1 MSSEKNTITKLFNN
15 KFDLHEYIYFTQNIF
30 KGRVIYERSLEFS
43 SKVKEEFSS
52 VVKSFLNLGR
62 YTDSNR
68 KSMIL
73 AVVELKKE
81 DSIARSRAIQ
91 RNFVKD
97 YFLKNG
103 VEYALVVFYNGESED
118 WRLSFIK
125 LDYSYKNSKLGEDI
139 ALAKRSS
146 FLLGKNEKCCI
157 TIERFLP
164 LILQNKETPTIDE
177 LEEVF
182 SIETLT
188 KEFLNKYCDLYLK
201 VRNELDKQE
210 EFLEVAKKTGI
221 KSDEF
226 VKNLMG
232 QVVFLYFLQKKRNL
246 EVEINLKGLFKE
258 AESSNRNFF
267 KDYLKPMSE
276 NYENADFAI
285 DNSLFSNNK
294 DGILDIFDRYAFT
307 IKEDEPLEKEVAV
320 DPEMLGK
327 VFENLLDVTDR
338 KKKGAFYTPREIVHY
353 MCQESL
359 INYLT
364 NEINLSYDEAEELI
378 RYGDIIN
385 DIDLSKNN
393 ISYNIR
399 NKAKEIDIAL
409 ENVKIIDPAV
419 GSGAFPLGMVYEIV
433 RARINLIYY
442 ITNDLKCEER
452 SVYELKKKAIE
463 NSIYAVDIEKGAVD
477 ITKLRLWLTLVVE
490 DNDFS
495 NIKTLP
501 NLDYNIMVG
510 NSLIEDFLWKTNFVD
525 VFREKGGFDIVI
537 GNPPYIKI
545 QNLPEYEAKVL
556 KKNYKSAIG
565 KFDIYVLF
573 IEKAFSLINTKGIVS
588 YIHPHRL
595 LNADYGKGIRKF
607 LLDNKGVKEIINFGT
622 EQIFETAT
630 TYTGIFFYSNNNE
643 NISVSEATSRILFNK
658 NNLLIDYDS
667 LSEEQ
672 WIFKSKVESNLLKKL
687 TNQTQSMQDIFE
699 GIYQGVITVGDDIF
713 VLEGKIENN
722 IFKGYSKALDKNVI
736 IESELMK
743 QLLKGENI
751 RRYKQPKSN
760 YYIFYPHII
769 ENGKTKPIKE
779 EVLIKDYPLG
789 YEYISNF
796 KNELK
801 EKKKKYKTNPEYW
814 YSLHRAREKYIFES
828 KKILTPQ
835 LQNYPNFCID
845 NYACYPDAGGYSLL
859 KKENKIDL
867 NVLLGIMNSSVLW
880 YFIKNTST
888 PFNNNYYY
896 FKTQYLEKFT
906 FPDCLENNDVV
917 NKIID
922 LVKQVLN
929 INMVTD
935 INILEDKIDYL
946 VYELYSLTKEEI
958 EIVENEKMI
967 VRGIKNK

>member
-1 MSSEKNTITKLFNN
+1 M
-15 KFDLHEYIYFTQNIF
+15 
-30 KGRVIYERSLEFS
+30 
-43 SKVKEEFSS
+43 
-52 VVKSFLNLGR
+52 
-62 YTDSNR
+62 
-68 KSMIL
+68 
-73 AVVELKKE
+73 
-81 DSIARSRAIQ
+81 
-91 RNFVKD
+91 
-97 YFLKNG
+97 
-103 VEYALVVFYNGESED
+103 
-118 WRLSFIK
+118 
-125 LDYSYKNSKLGEDI
+125 
-139 ALAKRSS
+139 
-146 FLLGKNEKCCI
+146 
-157 TIERFLP
+157 
-164 LILQNKETPTIDE
+164 
-177 LEEVF
+177 
-182 SIETLT
+182 
-188 KEFLNKYCDLYLK
+188 
-201 VRNELDKQE
+201 
-210 EFLEVAKKTGI
+210 
-221 KSDEF
+221 
-226 VKNLMG
+226 
-232 QVVFLYFLQKKRNL
+232 
-246 EVEINLKGLFKE
+246 
-258 AESSNRNFF
+258 
-267 KDYLKPMSE
+267 
-276 NYENADFAI
+276 
-285 DNSLFSNNK
+285 
-294 DGILDIFDRYAFT
+294 
-307 IKEDEPLEKEVAV
+307 
-320 DPEMLGK
+320 
-327 VFENLLDVTDR
+327 
-338 KKKGAFYTPREIVHY
+338 
-353 MCQESL
+353 
-359 INYLT
+359 
-364 NEINLSYDEAEELI
+364 
-378 RYGDIIN
+378 
-385 DIDLSKNN
+385 
-393 ISYNIR
+393 
-399 NKAKEIDIAL
+399 
-409 ENVKIIDPAV
+409 
-419 GSGAFPLGMVYEIV
+419 
-433 RARINLIYY
+433 
-442 ITNDLKCEER
+442 
-452 SVYELKKKAIE
+452 
-463 NSIYAVDIEKGAVD
+463 
-477 ITKLRLWLTLVVE
+477 
-490 DNDFS
+490 
-495 NIKTLP
+495 
-501 NLDYNIMVG
+501 
-510 NSLIEDFLWKTNFVD
+510 
-525 VFREKGGFDIVI
+525 
-537 GNPPYIKI
+537 
-545 QNLPEYEAKVL
+545 
-556 KKNYKSAIG
+556 
-565 KFDIYVLF
+565 F

-699 GIYQGVITVGDDIF
+699 GIYQGVITAGDDIF

-967 VRGIKNK
+967 VRGINE